1 MVHRTQIN
9 NRIRT
14 HELGYVSSP
23 LGKLDKSIIWFKD
36 MLPLQEGFYSDSQ
49 RGFSITVYRLTTVFA
64 FEQGIVGAVSLSQ
77 STAMATPFT
86 RMPTINNVQADVV
99 VKTPLFK
106 DMSKQIKW
114 NTHNSS
120 VEPFAFNLKPF
131 QVFNS
136 DFSVESIGDSN
147 YFSGYLPEICLNEI
161 FFSVFEFGKFLGS
174 LEKLKL
180 GSSCHNPL
188 SPGPDMPSQICLIE
202 NLALRRENADS
213 EIFSI
218 DVYSQNVFSRRN
230 FLSARK
236 ISYYFQI
243 FGQSESLANP
253 TVTDECLESL
263 IVSVLSNWNSD
274 SPSRIQAEIHKEM
287 SFGSEGFTVSWNVE
301 FNCQTVDL
309 DDLLLPSVS
318 YEATPNL
325 NIEGGPFLA
334 QC

>member
-9 NRIRT
+9 NIIRT
-14 HELGYVSSP
+14 HECGYGHSP
-23 LGKLDKSIIWFKD
+23 LGNLDRNIWFKD
-36 MLPLQEGFYSDSQ
+36 MPIPLQEGFYSDSQ
-49 RGFSITVYRLTTVFA
+49 RGFSITVYRLTTVLA
-64 FEQGIVGAVSLSQ
+64 FEQGIVGTVSVSQ

-106 DMSKQIKW
+106 DTFKQIKW

-147 YFSGYLPEICLNEI
+147 YFSDYLSKVCLNEVL
-161 FFSVFEFGKFLGS
+161 FLVFEFGKFLSS
-174 LEKLKL
+174 LGRLKF
-180 GSSCHNPL
+180 GSSCHNSL
-188 SPGPDMPSQICLIE
+188 SPSPDVTSQICLIK
-202 NLALRRENADS
+202 NLAFRRENADS

-230 FLSARK
+230 FLSVRK

-243 FGQSESLANP
+243 FGQSKSLANP

-263 IVSVLSNWNSD
+263 IVSVLFDGKGNSF
-274 SPSRIQAEIHKEM
+274 SWVHSQLHEEI
-287 SFGSEGFTVSWNVE
+287 SFSSEGFTVSRDVE

-309 DDLLLPSVS
+309 DGLLLPSVS
-318 YEATPNL
+318 HETTPNL
-325 NIEGGPFLA
+325 NIEGGSSLA